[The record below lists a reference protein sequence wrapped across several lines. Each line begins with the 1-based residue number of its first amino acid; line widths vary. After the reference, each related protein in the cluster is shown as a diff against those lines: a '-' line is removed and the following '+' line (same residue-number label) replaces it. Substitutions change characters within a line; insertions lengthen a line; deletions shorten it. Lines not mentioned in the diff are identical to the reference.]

1 MMIDGLNVFIAGLG
15 AKWCAFTQQEH
26 RTAPRAR
33 ELTRGLL
40 GVPILWP
47 FSIFNLQT
55 ASIVRARSL
64 VVGTHAMGCTR
75 TYAFGVGH

>member
-1 MMIDGLNVFIAGLG
+1 MANFLNLVFLGYHHNFAKID
-15 AKWCAFTQQEH
+15 
-26 RTAPRAR
+26 R
-33 ELTRGLL
+33 TRGLL

-55 ASIVRARSL
+55 ASILRARSL
-64 VVGTHAMGCTR
+64 VVGTHAMGCAR